1 MSEIQT
7 RRDKPMKNLKKNL
20 ETINK
25 ELKALVK
32 KTESLMKAVDKIEK
46 AKVTKVVSKPA
57 RKAAV
62 KPTSSAK
69 KTIAKKPVK
78 KAEQPTAYD
87 TFLGFI
93 NKSKKG
99 LSVEQLKSK
108 TGFNNKKI
116 ANLVYKAKKKGEIKS
131 AGSGVY
137 IKV

>member
-1 MSEIQT
+1 
-7 RRDKPMKNLKKNL
+7 MKNLKKDL
-20 ETINK
+20 KAVNK

-46 AKVTKVVSKPA
+46 AQATKTVSTPA

-62 KPTSSAK
+62 KPTKPAK
-69 KTIAKKPVK
+69 KPVAKKPVK

-99 LSVEQLKSK
+99 LGIEQLKSE
-108 TGFNNKKI
+108 TGFNDKKI
-116 ANLVYKAKKKGEIKS
+116 ANLVYKAKKQGKVKS
-131 AGSGVY
+131 AGKGVY
-137 IKV
+137 VKA

>member
-1 MSEIQT
+1 
-7 RRDKPMKNLKKNL
+7 MKNLKKDLNAV
-20 ETINK
+20 NK

-46 AKVTKVVSKPA
+46 AQATKAVSKPA

-62 KPTSSAK
+62 KPTKPAK
-69 KTIAKKPVK
+69 KTVAKKPVK

-87 TFLGFI
+87 TLLGFI

-99 LSVEQLKSK
+99 FSIEQLMTK

-116 ANLVYKAKKKGEIKS
+116 ANLVYKAKKQGKVKS
-131 AGSGVY
+131 AGKGVY
-137 IKV
+137 VKA

>member
-1 MSEIQT
+1 
-7 RRDKPMKNLKKNL
+7 MKKLKQDLKGVNR
-20 ETINK
+20 

-32 KTESLMKAVDKIEK
+32 KTDSLMKAVDQIEK
-46 AKVTKVVSKPA
+46 AQTIKAVAKPA

-62 KPTSSAK
+62 KPTRSAK
-69 KTIAKKPVK
+69 KTVAKKPVK

-87 TFLGFI
+87 TFWGFI

-116 ANLVYKAKKKGEIKS
+116 ANLVYKAKKQGEIKS

-137 IKV
+137 IKA

>member
-1 MSEIQT
+1 
-7 RRDKPMKNLKKNL
+7 MKNLKKDL
-20 ETINK
+20 KAVNK

-32 KTESLMKAVDKIEK
+32 KTENLMKAFNKIEK
-46 AKVTKVVSKPA
+46 VQVAKAVLKPA
-57 RKAAV
+57 RKAAA
-62 KPTSSAK
+62 KPTKPAK
-69 KTIAKKPVK
+69 KTVAKKPVK

-87 TFLGFI
+87 TLLGFI

-116 ANLVYKAKKKGEIKS
+116 ANLVYKAKKQGEIKS

-137 IKV
+137 IRA